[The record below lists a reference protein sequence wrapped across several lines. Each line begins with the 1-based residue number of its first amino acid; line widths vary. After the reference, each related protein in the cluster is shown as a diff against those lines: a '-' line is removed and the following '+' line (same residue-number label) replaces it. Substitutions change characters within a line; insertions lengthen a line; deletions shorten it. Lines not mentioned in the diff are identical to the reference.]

1 MKIAILLA
9 GHTNKEMPAEFHDYN
24 ILFERAFAQSS
35 LYDAFSFSSFAVV
48 DDIFP
53 DSIDEFDG
61 FLITGSAYG
70 VYDDVPFIAK
80 LMDLVRQIHAARKP
94 LAGICFGHQII
105 AHALGGH
112 AQKWPHG
119 WGLGI
124 QQITLDDAPP
134 WIETK
139 EDTLNL
145 IHMHQDQVIK
155 LPKGARCFASSDFC
169 AIAGYVIGNT
179 VFAFQ
184 GHPEFTIDYT
194 DALIDLIK
202 PRVGDDAFAV
212 GKSSLSKSHNGVQA
226 SDWILRFF
234 TIYRDAA

>member
-35 LYDAFSFSSFAVV
+35 LYDAFSFTSFAVV

-155 LPKGARCFASSDFC
+155 LPKCER
-169 AIAGYVIGNT
+169 
-179 VFAFQ
+179 
-184 GHPEFTIDYT
+184 
-194 DALIDLIK
+194 
-202 PRVGDDAFAV
+202 
-212 GKSSLSKSHNGVQA
+212 
-226 SDWILRFF
+226 
-234 TIYRDAA
+234 